1 MYRIQITGYV
11 QYLVGELLPETSL
24 QDRTYGPATSQEYR
38 SAFCD
43 PSVLDRS
50 FKTEEE
56 ARLAIVQSYKGVD
69 DYGLGYT
76 WRVVRRGSIVVTGA
90 EAINYAERNGEPLF
104 VFGAMGEED
113 WQIEFWEARELL
125 ESDPKRIYTTLD
137 PYYISEGIAVNPAKA
152 KMVAMGKGDQN
163 VVLYRAPELGG
174 ADDTWWYYLERGNQ
188 TEAINEENH
197 DPEVAAALDLGEEQ
211 LRQILDADVRE
222 LTEEERSTTGIGI

>member
-24 QDRTYGPATSQEYR
+24 QDRTYGPVTSQEYR
-38 SAFCD
+38 SAFRD

-50 FKTEEE
+50 FRTEEE

-76 WRVVRRGSIVVTGA
+76 WRLVRRGSIVMTGA
-90 EAINYAERNGEPLF
+90 EAINYAERKGEPLF

-125 ESDPKRIYTTLD
+125 DRDPNRIYTTLD
-137 PYYISEGIAVNPAKA
+137 PSYISEGIAVNPAKA
-152 KMVAMGKGDQN
+152 KMVAMSKGDKN
-163 VVLYRAPELGG
+163 LALYRASELGK

-188 TEAINEENH
+188 AEAINEENPG
-197 DPEVAAALDLGEEQ
+197 PEVAAALDLSQEE
-211 LRQILDADVRE
+211 LRHILDADVRE
-222 LTEEERSTTGIGI
+222 ITEVERSTTGIGI